1 MAFSKVK
8 NNITLALAGNP
19 NAGKTS
25 LFNNLTGSKQH
36 VGNWPGVTVE
46 KKEGSL
52 KHKGCDIKVVDL
64 PGVYS
69 LTAYSMDEI
78 IARDFIVSNKPDV
91 VVNIVDA
98 SNLERNLYLTLQMLE
113 MKVKVVVALNM
124 MDVVRSRDYR
134 IDIDELSRLLGVP
147 VVPLVASRNQGT
159 EDILD
164 TALAAAGSDIQV
176 EGIQLNYGREVEE
189 EITKLEKA
197 IVTTPVSHRF
207 ISRWLA
213 LKLLEDDEQIIKQ
226 FTRLGVIGEE
236 VLKIKNKSRSH
247 LSRVHGKEAGIF
259 ITDARYGFIV
269 GLIKDILEKP
279 PSEKKTPS
287 DKIDNIVLN
296 KWLGVPIFATILFG
310 LFQLTFSLSSPI
322 IDWINDCFSRLSQ
335 SANGISPN
343 WLGSL
348 LADGVIGGLGTVVA
362 FVPVIFLLYLCLSVL
377 EYSGYFTRA
386 AFVMDRLMHRIG
398 LHGRSFVPL
407 VLGFGCSVPAIMA
420 ARTIDNPKDR
430 LVTIMVTPLMSCGA
444 RMPIYILLA
453 GAFFSAWQ
461 GLVIFSM
468 YFMGIT
474 MAILLAWFFRKVVF
488 KGESS
493 HFVMEL
499 PPYRFPPIAGVITY
513 TWQQVRAFLERA
525 GTIIFLAVIVFWFL
539 NYIGA
544 IEPIGRF
551 IAPVFAPAGFGQ
563 WQASSALLFGVLGKE
578 IVVGTFGTMF
588 AVGEGALGTTIAT
601 QLGWTPLVAFAFMAM
616 TLIYIPCVATL
627 ATIRRETS
635 SWRWTGF
642 VIFYTFALAWITAVA
657 IYQVGSLF
665 IS

>member
-1 MAFSKVK
+1 MPFIKTK
-8 NNITLALAGNP
+8 NSITLALAGNP

-52 KHKGCDIKVVDL
+52 KHKGIDIKVFDL

-78 IARDFIVSNKPDV
+78 IARDFIISSKPDV
-91 VVNIVDA
+91 VINIVDA
-98 SNLERNLYLTLQMLE
+98 SNLERNLYLTMQLLE

-124 MDVVRSRDYR
+124 MDIARSRDYH
-134 IDIDELSRLLGVP
+134 IDVDELSRLLGVP
-147 VVPLVASRNQGT
+147 VVPLVAAHNQGT
-159 EDILD
+159 EDILN
-164 TALAAAGSDIQV
+164 AAIAAARSDIKV
-176 EGIQLNYGREVEE
+176 EGIDLNYGQEAEE

-197 IVTTPVSHRF
+197 IVTTPVSHLF

-213 LKLLEDDEQIIKQ
+213 LKLLEDDERIIKQ
-226 FTRLGVIGEE
+226 FIKIGIAGEE
-236 VLKIKNKSRSH
+236 VLRIKDKSLAH

-259 ITDARYGFIV
+259 ITDARYGFIG
-269 GLIKDILEKP
+269 GLMKDILEKP
-279 PSEKKTPS
+279 PTEKKTLS
-287 DKIDNIVLN
+287 DRIDDVVLN
-296 KWLGVPIFATILFG
+296 NWLGIPIFAAILFG

-322 IDWINDCFSRLSQ
+322 IDWINSGFSRLSQ
-335 SANGISPN
+335 STADISPE

-348 LADGVIGGLGTVVA
+348 LSDGIIGGLGTVVA
-362 FVPVIFLLYLCLSVL
+362 FVPVIFLLYLCLSIL
-377 EYSGYFTRA
+377 EYSGYFSRA

-420 ARTIDNPKDR
+420 ARTIDNPRDR
-430 LVTIMVTPLMSCGA
+430 LVTILVTPLMSCGA
-444 RMPIYILLA
+444 RMPVYILLA
-453 GAFFSAWQ
+453 GAFFSAYQ

-468 YFMGIT
+468 YVLGIT
-474 MAILLAWFFRKVVF
+474 LAILLAWFFRKVIF

-499 PPYRFPPIAGVITY
+499 PPYRLPPVAGIFTY
-513 TWQQVRAFLERA
+513 TWQQVRAFLSRA
-525 GTIIFLAVIVFWFL
+525 GTIIFLAVVAFWFL

-551 IAPVFAPAGFGQ
+551 ISPIFAPAGFGQ
-563 WQASSALLFGVLGKE
+563 WQASSALVFGILGKE
-578 IVVGTFGTMF
+578 IVVGAFGTMF
-588 AVGEGALGTTIAT
+588 GVSEGTLGATIAA

-616 TLIYIPCVATL
+616 SLIYTPCVATL
-627 ATIRRETS
+627 ATVKRETGS
-635 SWRWTGF
+635 LKWTGF

-657 IYQVGSLF
+657 IYQIGSLL